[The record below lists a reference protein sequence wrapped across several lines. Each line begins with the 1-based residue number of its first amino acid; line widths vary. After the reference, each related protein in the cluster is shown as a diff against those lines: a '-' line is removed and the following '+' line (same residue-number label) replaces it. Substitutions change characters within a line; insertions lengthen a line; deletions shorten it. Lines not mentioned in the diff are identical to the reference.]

1 MQFWGKVV
9 GVVGGLAT
17 RSPWLALAGLLLGH
31 QFDRGFAE
39 RFKRSQQDADP
50 GRLQH
55 LPDYFTRTL
64 FQVMGYVAKSDGRV
78 SEDEIRAARALMHR
92 LGMGSPQIRQAIGC
106 FEDGKARTFP
116 LLATVRQFR
125 KESVRKPELRGLMIR
140 FLMEVS
146 LSKASLHHSERSIL
160 WTISKD
166 LGIGRVELAQ
176 LEAMLRAQRG
186 FRKSPAGNADAARV
200 SDAYAV
206 LGVERSSTNA
216 EIKTAYR
223 RLMSKHHP
231 DKIAGSNPLP
241 IEVAAAEK
249 STRDIRGAYEMLK
262 ARRSIR

>member
-1 MQFWGKVV
+1 VQFWGKIV

-17 RSPWLALAGLLLGH
+17 RSPWIALAGLFLGH

-39 RFKRSQQDADP
+39 RFSNTRADF
-50 GRLQH
+50 GGLQH
-55 LPDYFTRTL
+55 HPEYFTPAL
-64 FQVMGYVAKSDGRV
+64 FQVMGFVAKSDGRV

-92 LGMGSPQIRQAIGC
+92 LGMGSAQIRNAIGW

-116 LLATVRQFR
+116 LLATMRQFR
-125 KESVRKPELRGLMIR
+125 RESVRKPELRGLMVR

-146 LSKASLHHSERSIL
+146 LSKASLHQSERSLL
-160 WTISKD
+160 WVVSKE

-200 SDAYAV
+200 GDAYRV
-206 LGVERSSTNA
+206 LGVDRSSTNA

-223 RLMSKHHP
+223 RLMNKNHP
-231 DKIAGSNPLP
+231 DKIAGTNPMP
-241 IEVAAAEK
+241 AEVAAAEK

-262 ARRSIR
+262 ARRTIR

>member
-9 GVVGGLAT
+9 GVVGGLAA
-17 RSPWLALAGLLLGH
+17 RSPWLAILGLFLGH

-39 RFKRSQQDADP
+39 RFRASAP
-50 GRLQH
+50 GGESGGLQH
-55 LPDYFTRTL
+55 LPDYFVTAL
-64 FQVMGYVAKSDGRV
+64 FQVMGCVAKSDGRI

-92 LGMGSPQIRQAIGC
+92 LGMSSAQIRNAMGW
-106 FEDGKARTFP
+106 FEEGKVKTFP
-116 LLATVRQFR
+116 LLATVRQLR
-125 KESVRKPELRGLMIR
+125 RETVRKPELRGLMVR

-146 LSKASLHHSERSIL
+146 LSKASLHRSERSLL
-160 WTISKD
+160 WTISKE

-186 FRKSPAGNADAARV
+186 FRKSPAGDVAAARV
-200 SDAYAV
+200 SQAYLT
-206 LGVERSSTNA
+206 LGVNRSSTNA

-223 RLMSKHHP
+223 RLMNKNHP
-231 DKIAGSNPLP
+231 DKIAGSNPMP
-241 IEVAAAEK
+241 AEIAAAEK

>member
-1 MQFWGKVV
+1 VQFWGKVV

-17 RSPWLALAGLLLGH
+17 RSPWLALAGLFLGH

-39 RFKRSQQDADP
+39 RFRSTHSGAEF
-50 GRLQH
+50 GGLQH
-55 LPDYFTRTL
+55 LPEYFTRTL
-64 FQVMGYVAKSDGRV
+64 FQVMGFVAKSDGRV

-92 LGMGSPQIRQAIGC
+92 LGMGSAQIRNAIGW
-106 FEDGKARTFP
+106 FDNGKVKTFP
-116 LLATVRQFR
+116 LLATMRQFR
-125 KESVRKPELRGLMIR
+125 RESVRKPELRGLMVR

-146 LSKASLHHSERSIL
+146 LSKAALHQSERSIL
-160 WTISKD
+160 WVISKE

-200 SDAYAV
+200 SDAYRV
-206 LGVERSSTNA
+206 LGVDRSSTNA

-223 RLMSKHHP
+223 RLMNKNHP
-231 DKIAGSNPLP
+231 DKIAGSNPMP
-241 IEVAAAEK
+241 AEVAAAEK

-262 ARRSIR
+262 ARRTIR